1 MKFMDDLPLGT
12 NANMKDLVLL
22 DDLPE
27 YQKKLVIIHNQLLRL
42 NINIYI
48 LEQILKFPAVFFYL
62 GGVIY
67 NTFFESYIENAFDM
81 SVLIITRLS
90 INDKPDAFTMEAF
103 RNSVGKKIKSEYQVA
118 YEELRR
124 TLKWSWKAIKPITDN
139 LEELRNE
146 CIAHQKQD
154 SLETALMDSLSSKL
168 QKRQILLSDIKRVC
182 VKLND
187 SLDKLTFLGGPKFN
201 KLPPWYQED
210 YTVGKSDIEE
220 ILESIAKNSSILSM
234 PETDLDQWFHIMHSR
249 REQIEQFNFYR
260 RKLGLPEMYLD

>member
-1 MKFMDDLPLGT
+1 MDDLPLGT
-12 NANMKDLVLL
+12 DANIKDLLLL

-27 YQKKLVIIHNQLLRL
+27 YQKKLVIIHSQLLRL
-42 NINIYI
+42 NINIYL
-48 LEQILKFPAVFFYL
+48 LEQILKFPVVFFYHD
-62 GGVIY
+62 GVLY

-90 INDKPDAFTMEAF
+90 INDKPNAFTMEVF

-146 CIAHQKQD
+146 RIAHQKQG
-154 SLETALMDSLSSKL
+154 SLENELMDSLSSKL

-187 SLDKLTFLGGPKFN
+187 SFDKLTFLGEAKFST
-201 KLPPWYQED
+201 LPPLYQEGSA
-210 YTVGKSDIEE
+210 VGKSDIEE
-220 ILESIAKNSSILSM
+220 ILENIAKDSSILSM
-234 PETDLDQWFHIMHSR
+234 PETDLDQWRHIMESR
-249 REQIEQFNFYR
+249 REQLEQFKFYR
-260 RKLGLPEMYLD
+260 RKFGLPEMYLD